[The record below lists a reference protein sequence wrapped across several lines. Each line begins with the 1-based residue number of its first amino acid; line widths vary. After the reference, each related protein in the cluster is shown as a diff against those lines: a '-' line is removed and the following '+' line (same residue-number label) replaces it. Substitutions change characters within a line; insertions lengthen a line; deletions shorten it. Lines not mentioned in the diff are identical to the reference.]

1 MFKENEVMI
10 NAAAAEAAAAVDAP
24 APRPCALAAAGVIN
38 VSLVGALDLAS
49 GAGLYANGAG
59 VDGEGQ
65 TDWNNGLWAL
75 AAASHLVTS
84 SCLYTIYYC
93 RLLLHIYIIVPPYG
107 NSHTN

>member
-65 TDWNNGLWAL
+65 TDWNNGHSLQHRIWSQ
-75 AAASHLVTS
+75 AAA
-84 SCLYTIYYC
+84 CI
-93 RLLLHIYIIVPPYG
+93 P
-107 NSHTN
+107 

>member
-1 MFKENEVMI
+1 M
-10 NAAAAEAAAAVDAP
+10 
-24 APRPCALAAAGVIN
+24 IN

-65 TDWNNGLWAL
+65 TDWNNGTRCSIAFG
-75 AAASHLVTS
+75 HS
-84 SCLYTIYYC
+84 SYLYTIYYC
-93 RLLLHIYIIVPPYG
+93 RLVLHIYIIVPPYG